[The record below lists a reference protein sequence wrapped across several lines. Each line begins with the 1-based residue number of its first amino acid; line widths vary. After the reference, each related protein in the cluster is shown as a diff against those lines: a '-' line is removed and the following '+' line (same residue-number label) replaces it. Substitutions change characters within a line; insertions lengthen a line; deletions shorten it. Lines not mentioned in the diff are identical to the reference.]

1 MKKIININL
10 SGRLIPIEDTAY
22 ELLKGYLDSLARYFG
37 REEGGEEI
45 VSDIEDRI
53 AELFQEKLKK
63 GAHCITDQDVD
74 LMIATMGRPEQLEEE
89 TSTEPQEKQ
98 ATGEEQYAY
107 ENAEEPKRLTRNVK
121 DKLIGG
127 VCSGIANHFKI
138 DPAIVRV
145 ITFILI
151 WAYGVGLIAYVV
163 LWIILPGS
171 EDGAT
176 PLRRRLYR
184 DTDHKVVGGVASGL
198 AAYFKIDPVI
208 PRILF
213 ILPLLAVIF
222 TGVFDDSVRFW
233 GFHNLFFPFSVGALP
248 TLIVLY
254 IILWIAVPK
263 AVTQAEKLE
272 MRGEKVDLQSLS
284 NAYKSTGDEKKK
296 IDPTLPGST
305 PASSPR
311 DSVKKQG
318 VAGEIFGTLVK
329 IVLYFILAVIIISL
343 CGVLIGLTGGFLGVT
358 ALASFAFPLKSLLLA
373 SPLQHML
380 AWPAIL
386 LTLGI
391 PVVALIWILVK
402 LITGFRPRFRYV
414 GLSLFILWFIGVLCA
429 ISLLVSV
436 GKDFRMNYS
445 RTEDVHLTQPG
456 KVLILKKQATNERI
470 DGWGSHFIFDDED
483 NWLADFIQ
491 ISEDSIRL
499 DAVKLSVRKSE
510 DSNYHVR
517 IVRFSNGRTAD
528 QARHY
533 ASLLRY
539 PIQQKDSVLYISDG
553 FVMPSGIPFRNQHI
567 LLEVFVPEGKQIDF
581 RDNLDELKE
590 DYFDRDHWDE
600 GNWEETD
607 SPEVF
612 HMSAGGGLVPNI
624 TIKIKEVH

>member
-22 ELLKGYLDSLARYFG
+22 EFLKSYLESLTRYFG

-89 TSTEPQEKQ
+89 TSTEPQEKHS
-98 ATGEEQYAY
+98 GEKQYQYAKD
-107 ENAEEPKRLTRNVK
+107 EEEPKRVTRNVN

-127 VCSGIANHFKI
+127 VCSGIANYFKI

-145 ITFILI
+145 ITFVLI
-151 WAYGVGLIAYVV
+151 WAYGVGLIAYIV

-171 EDGAT
+171 EGGSS

-184 DTDHKVVGGVASGL
+184 DIDHKVVGGVASGL

-213 ILPLLAVIF
+213 ILPLLGVIF
-222 TGVFDDSVRFW
+222 TGIFDDSVHFW
-233 GFHNLFFPFSVGALP
+233 GFHNLFFPFSIGALP
-248 TLIVLY
+248 TLVVLY
-254 IILWIAVPK
+254 IVLWIAVPK

-296 IDPTLPGST
+296 IDPVLPGST
-305 PASSPR
+305 PTSSPP
-311 DSVKKQG
+311 DSPKKHSA
-318 VAGEIFGTLVK
+318 AGEIFGTLVK

-343 CGVLIGLTGGFLGVT
+343 CGVLIGLAGGFLGVT
-358 ALASFAFPLKSLLLA
+358 ALASFAFPLKSLILA
-373 SPLQHML
+373 SPLQHVL
-380 AWPAIL
+380 VWPAIL

-391 PVVALIWILVK
+391 PVVALIWILIK

-414 GLSLFILWFIGVLCA
+414 GICLFGLWFIGVICA

-445 RTEDVHLTQPG
+445 RTEDVHIIQPET
-456 KVLILKKQATNERI
+456 VLILKKQPAKEHIN
-470 DGWGSHFIFDDED
+470 GWGSHFIFDDDED
-483 NWLADFIQ
+483 WLADFIQ
-491 ISEDSIRL
+491 ISEDSIRVN
-499 DAVKLSVRKSE
+499 AVKLSVRKSE
-510 DSNYHVR
+510 DSSYHVR

-528 QARHY
+528 QARQY
-533 ASLLRY
+533 ASIIRY
-539 PIQQKDSVLYISDG
+539 RIQQKDSILYISDG
-553 FVMPSGIPFRNQHI
+553 FLMPSGIPFRNQHI
-567 LLEVFVPEGKQIDF
+567 LLEIFVPEGKQIDF
-581 RDNLDELKE
+581 RDDLEELKE
-590 DYFDRDHWDE
+590 DYFDRDHWDDPD
-600 GNWEETD
+600 NWEEN
-607 SPEVF
+607 SREVF
-612 HMSAGGGLVPNI
+612 HMSASGGLVPNI
-624 TIKIKEVH
+624 TINIKEEY